1 MQLYSYFR
9 SSAAYR
15 VRIALAVKAITY
27 ETLPV
32 NLRREGGE
40 HRLPAYLARNPLGL
54 VPALDIGGAVLAQS
68 LAIIEYLEETVPTPP
83 LLPKDALAR
92 AQVRAL
98 ALSVACDIHPLNN
111 LRVLEYLRGPLGQS
125 PAAVQSWYE
134 HWIATGLE
142 SLEVL
147 AARHSTAARFL
158 YGASLTLADLC
169 LVPQLSNARRFHCDV
184 APYPT
189 LIAIDAHLAT
199 LPAFQAARPEV
210 QPDAEA

>member
-15 VRIALAVKAITY
+15 VRIALAVKAIAY
-27 ETLPV
+27 EIVPV
-32 NLRREGGE
+32 NLRRQGGE
-40 HRLPAYLARNPLGL
+40 HRQPAYLERNPLGL
-54 VPALDIGGAVLAQS
+54 VPALDTGTAVLAQS
-68 LAIIEYLEETVPTPP
+68 LAIIEYLEETVPDPA

-111 LRVLEYLRGPLGQS
+111 LRVLEYLRGPLGQT

-134 HWIATGLE
+134 HWIATGLK

-158 YGASLTLADLC
+158 HGANLTLADLC
-169 LVPQLSNARRFHCDV
+169 LVPQMWNARRFRCDL

-189 LIAIDAHLAT
+189 LVAIDAHLAT
-199 LPAFQAARPEV
+199 LPAFQAARPEI
-210 QPDAEA
+210 QPDAES